1 MRAELLDAVEHVAA
15 SNETKEAFYEY
26 EYEGGADQ

>member
-1 MRAELLDAVEHVAA
+1 MRAELLDAVEQVAA
-15 SNETKEAFYEY
+15 SNETRRAFY